1 MPAIENQQTSLLHL
15 VTLNGVEI
23 TEHGRTFSSSLDFNV
38 SDVMLNNGSTRRY
51 MKKSKNNY
59 NFSFS
64 YLPNN
69 TDRTIDGRVGRDYLV
84 SLMAIRGKILLSI
97 KTDPLDGFYT
107 TYVYADSYSESLIRR
122 DLTYG
127 CSYYNV
133 NIGFREA

>member
-64 YLPNN
+64 YLPNS

-107 TYVYADSYSESLIRR
+107 TYVYADSYNESLIRR
-122 DLTYG
+122 DLSYG